1 MFTRILMLVLT
12 LLAAPVLA
20 APLPAGDSAASE
32 AGERPRVL
40 FETSLGPVTIELYP
54 DRAPVTVANFL
65 AYVDSGFYDGTLFHR
80 VVPNFVVQG
89 GGFDTRY
96 EQKPTRKPIANEA
109 GNGLANRRGTLSMAR
124 TADPNSATSQFF
136 INLVDNRSLNRG
148 PGGAGYA
155 VFGEVIK
162 GMEIV
167 DQMVAAP
174 QGAHRGVFVNAPNE
188 PIVIVRAKRAV
199 PAKQAPAPAPATPEV
214 KQPATAEP

>member
-1 MFTRILMLVLT
+1 MFTRILMLALT
-12 LLAAPVLA
+12 LLAWPAVA
-20 APLPAGDSAASE
+20 ADGTTGEAA
-32 AGERPRVL
+32 ERPQVL

-54 DRAPVTVANFL
+54 DRAPATVENFL

-80 VVPNFVVQG
+80 IVPSFVVQG

-155 VFGEVIK
+155 VFGEVTK

-167 DQMVAAP
+167 DQMAAAP
-174 QGAHRGVFVNAPNE
+174 QGAHRGLFSNAPNE
-188 PIVIVRAKRAV
+188 PIVILRAKRVA
-199 PAKQAPAPAPATPEV
+199 PAKPAAAPAPAATPKT